1 MSSDGLVVD
10 KALVVTHP
18 HEKFDHGVVGE
29 DFVGYAEQF
38 EGDTYV
44 VPFDGIRQCERPYGD
59 ASSYDNIL
67 NEVGSGKLHEDDAEF
82 LAENYGKV
90 VLAGGYARECL
101 SNTHSSLSGKDVEL
115 EIEPSLTY
123 DQSGS
128 NTKGFTMEK
137 VISTG
142 DREIIEK
149 FLGQFEDGHTSLAKG
164 L

>member
-67 NEVGSGKLHEDDAEF
+67 NEVGSGKLHKMTPNF
-82 LAENYGKV
+82 LQRTMGSWCWREAMLENVYQTHI
-90 VLAGGYARECL
+90 VLCQVKILNWKL
-101 SNTHSSLSGKDVEL
+101 SLL
-115 EIEPSLTY
+115 
-123 DQSGS
+123 
-128 NTKGFTMEK
+128 
-137 VISTG
+137 
-142 DREIIEK
+142 
-149 FLGQFEDGHTSLAKG
+149 
-164 L
+164 

>member
-1 MSSDGLVVD
+1 M
-10 KALVVTHP
+10 
-18 HEKFDHGVVGE
+18 
-29 DFVGYAEQF
+29 
-38 EGDTYV
+38 
-44 VPFDGIRQCERPYGD
+44 
-59 ASSYDNIL
+59 
-67 NEVGSGKLHEDDAEF
+67 
-82 LAENYGKV
+82 
-90 VLAGGYARECL
+90 LAGGYARECL
-101 SNTHSSLSGKDVEL
+101 SNTHSSLSGKDIKL

-123 DQSGS
+123 DQRGS